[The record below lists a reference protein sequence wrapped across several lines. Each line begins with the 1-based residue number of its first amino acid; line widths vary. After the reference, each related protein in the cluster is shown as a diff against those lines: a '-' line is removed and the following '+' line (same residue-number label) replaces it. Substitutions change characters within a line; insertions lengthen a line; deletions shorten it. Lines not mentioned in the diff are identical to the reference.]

1 MAATTVPVD
10 GTATILARARRG
22 ARGDAGRG
30 NAEKR
35 LANLLAAC
43 PAVIYSFRATGD
55 FAPTFVS
62 DNLRDLLGYQPAEY
76 LRNAEFWRERVHP
89 DDLAQVEAEAARLF
103 TVGRHTVE
111 YRFRKADGTWCWV
124 SDEQRL
130 IRDVQGEPA
139 EVVGSW
145 SDITARKHSEAEV
158 AAAHQRVEHL
168 LATSP
173 AVIYSFR
180 ATGDFA
186 PTFISGNIR
195 DLLGYEREEYLASP
209 DFWHSRIHPDDSP
222 RVLAEFDR
230 LMQLGHLTYEYR
242 FRKKDGN
249 WCWISDDLHL
259 LRDASGEPA
268 EVVGAWSDV
277 TSRKQLGEVAVAAQ
291 DRLFHLLTSVRAVIY
306 SYKAYGDYAPTF
318 VSENLREVL
327 GYAPRDYLDSPDF
340 WRSSVHPDDL
350 PAVEAEAVHLYRK
363 GHHNLQYRFR
373 RKDGRWCWVN
383 DEQRLVRDA
392 AGQPQEIVGS
402 WTDIT
407 ERKLAE
413 EKAADA
419 HARVEHL
426 VASAPAVIYS
436 FKACDDFAPTFI
448 SANVEELLGYDRADY
463 LRSADFWER
472 NLHPD
477 DRARVLKEYEPLL
490 EVGHLAS
497 EYRFRRKDGSW
508 CWVSDELRVLRDA
521 TGAPV
526 EVVGAWSDVTARRE
540 LDEALEAARLRLVH
554 LLSSVR
560 AVIYS
565 FRASGD
571 FGPTFV
577 SDSLRDVLGYEP
589 SEYLDSP
596 DFWRRCVHPEDL
608 ARVEAESASLFRHGH
623 QQLEYRFLKKDGSW
637 CWVSDEQHL
646 VRDATGQPEEVVGSW
661 ADVTERKLAEEAVE
675 AARIRVEH
683 LLASSPAVIYSFR
696 ATGDYAPLFISEN
709 VKDLL
714 GYDRSEY
721 LDSPDFWINRVHP
734 EDSPRILRAYERLM
748 DIGRLSSE
756 YRFRKKDGSYCW
768 VSDELRV
775 LRDAAGEPLEVVG
788 AWSDVTSRK
797 QLGEALVAAQNRL
810 VHLLSTAPAVIY
822 SFRAT
827 GDFAPTFVSQNIRD
841 WLGYQPE
848 EYLENPD
855 FWWSRVHPDDAPAI
869 ENASMQ
875 LFQKGRHTV
884 EYRFRRKDGSYCWV
898 NDEQHL
904 VRDQDGQPVEVVGSW
919 SDVTA
924 RNEAEIAFRQ
934 SEQRLTDA
942 IESIS
947 EGFSLYDA
955 QDRLIVCNRVY
966 AELHQA
972 VPARGTPF
980 EQVLRAAAQRGLI
993 EDAHGKEEAWIA
1005 ERVARHHDPGEPHLQ
1020 RRADGHWIQVNERRT
1035 TEGGTVAVY
1044 TDISEI
1050 KRAEAALREAHQQ
1063 TEQAHALV
1071 TEKNQALEALSNKLA
1086 KYLPPQVYGSI
1097 FAGQREVEIASSRR
1111 KLTIFFSDIVD
1122 FTQTT
1127 DELESEELTSLLNRY
1142 LTEMAKIALE
1152 HGATVDKYVGDAILP
1167 FFGDPDTRGVRQDAL
1182 ACVRMAVAM
1191 QRRMEELRAE
1201 WLDAGLE
1208 KPFRLRIGI
1217 NTGFCTVGNFGS
1229 EARMDYTIIGGAVN
1243 LAARLQA
1250 HTEPGRILLSHETW
1264 SLVRDAIPADEQS
1277 ALELKG
1283 FAKPVRCYRVRE
1295 SGDAAAADSRL
1306 IRAEQDGLRLQLDL
1320 DRLEPEAA
1328 ARVLE
1333 DVLARLRH

>member
-1 MAATTVPVD
+1 MATSTAQATSAVVRRRP
-10 GTATILARARRG
+10 ARKENG
-22 ARGDAGRG
+22 Q
-30 NAEKR
+30 R
-35 LANLLAAC
+35 LDRLLAAC
-43 PAVIYSFRATGD
+43 PAVVYSFEATGE
-55 FAPTFVS
+55 FRPTFVS
-62 DNLRDLLGYQPAEY
+62 ENIRDLFGYEPRRY
-76 LRNAEFWRERVHP
+76 LESADFWRACVHP
-89 DDLAQVEAEAARLF
+89 DDLARVEAEAEQLF
-103 TVGRHTVE
+103 AVGRHTVE
-111 YRFRKADGTWCWV
+111 YRFLKSDGSWCWV
-124 SDEQRL
+124 SDEQCL
-130 IRDVQGEPA
+130 IRDELGQPE

-145 SDITARKHSEAEV
+145 SDISTRKRIEAEM
-158 AAAHQRVEHL
+158 AAAHDRVEHL

-173 AVIYSFR
+173 AVIYSFK

-186 PTFISGNIR
+186 PTFISRNIK

-209 DFWHSRIHPDDSP
+209 DFWHSRIHPDDCP
-222 RVLAEFDR
+222 RVLGEFDR
-230 LMQLGHLTYEYR
+230 LIQLGHLTYEYR
-242 FRKKDGN
+242 FRKKDGA

-259 LRDASGEPA
+259 LRDAAGEPS
-268 EVVGAWSDV
+268 EIVGAWSDV
-277 TSRKQLGEVAVAAQ
+277 TARKQLGEVAVAAQ

-306 SYKAYGDYAPTF
+306 SYKAYGDFAPTF

-327 GYAPRDYLDSPDF
+327 GYATRDYLDSPDF
-340 WRSSVHPDDL
+340 WRNAVHPDDL
-350 PAVEAEAVHLYRK
+350 PVIEAETVQLFRK
-363 GHHNLQYRFR
+363 GHHALQYRFR

-413 EKAADA
+413 EEAAQA

-426 VASAPAVIYS
+426 VASSPAVIYS
-436 FKACDDFAPTFI
+436 FKAYGDYAPTFI
-448 SANVEELLGYDRADY
+448 SANVKELLGYDRAEY
-463 LRSADFWER
+463 LESPDFWSSR
-472 NLHPD
+472 VHPED
-477 DRARVLKEYEPLL
+477 QARVLQEYEPLM

-521 TGAPV
+521 EGNPV
-526 EVVGAWSDVTARRE
+526 EVVGAWSDVSARKA

-554 LLSSVR
+554 LLSSAR
-560 AVIYS
+560 AVLYS

-571 FGPTFV
+571 FAPTFV
-577 SDSLRDVLGYEP
+577 SDSIRDVLGYEP
-589 SEYLDSP
+589 DEYLDSP
-596 DFWRRCVHPEDL
+596 DFWRRCVHPDDL
-608 ARVEAESASLFRHGH
+608 ARVEADAANLFRKGH
-623 QQLEYRFLKKDGSW
+623 HQLEYRFLKKDGRW

-646 VRDATGQPEEVVGSW
+646 ARDATGQPEEVVGSW
-661 ADVTERKLAEEAVE
+661 ADITERKTAEAAVE
-675 AARIRVEH
+675 VARVRVEH

-696 ATGDYAPLFISEN
+696 ASGDYAPLFISEN

-714 GYDRSEY
+714 GYDRAEY
-721 LDSPDFWINRVHP
+721 LESPDFWINRVHP
-734 EDSPRILRAYERLM
+734 DDSPRILGAYERLM
-748 DIGRLSSE
+748 DVGRLSSE

-768 VSDELRV
+768 VSDDLRV
-775 LRDAAGEPLEVVG
+775 LRDAAGEPVEVVG
-788 AWSDVTSRK
+788 AWSDVTARK

-841 WLGYQPE
+841 WLGYEPE
-848 EYLENPD
+848 EYLENSD
-855 FWWSRVHPDDAPAI
+855 FWWSRVHPDDAPSV
-869 ENASMQ
+869 ESASMQ

-884 EYRFRRKDGSYCWV
+884 EYRFRRKDGRYCWV

-904 VRDQDGQPVEVVGSW
+904 VRDRDGQPVEVVGSW

-955 QDRLIVCNRVY
+955 EDRLIVCNRAY
-966 AELHQA
+966 AALHQA
-972 VPARGTPF
+972 APARGARF
-980 EQVLRAAAQRGLI
+980 EELIQAAAQRGLI
-993 EDAHGKEEAWIA
+993 VDASEDREAWLV
-1005 ERVARHHDPGEPHLQ
+1005 ERLARHRDPGEPHLQ
-1020 RRADGHWIQVNERRT
+1020 RRADGRWIQVSERRT

-1044 TDISEI
+1044 TDITEL
-1050 KRAEAALREAHQQ
+1050 KRAEAELREAHHQ
-1063 TEQAHALV
+1063 TERAHALV
-1071 TEKNQALEALSNKLA
+1071 TEKNLALEALSNKLS
-1086 KYLPPQVYGSI
+1086 KYLSPQVYGSI
-1097 FAGQREVEIASSRR
+1097 FAGQREVEIASARK
-1111 KLTIFFSDIVD
+1111 KLTIFFADIVD
-1122 FTQTT
+1122 FTATT

-1152 HGATVDKYVGDAILP
+1152 HGATIDKYVGDAILA

-1182 ACVRMAVAM
+1182 ACVRMAIAM
-1191 QRRMEELRAE
+1191 QRRMEQLRAE

-1208 KPFRLRIGI
+1208 KPFRLRIGV
-1217 NTGFCTVGNFGS
+1217 NTGYCTVGNFGS

-1250 HTEPGRILLSHETW
+1250 HAEPGGILLSHETW
-1264 SLVRDAIPADEQS
+1264 SLVRDVVTAEERPAI
-1277 ALELKG
+1277 ELKG
-1283 FAKPVRCYRVRE
+1283 IAKPVRCYLVRE
-1295 SGDAAAADSRL
+1295 EGAEVPRTERL
-1306 IRAEQDGLRLQLDL
+1306 IRQDQEGLHLQLDL
-1320 DRLEPEAA
+1320 DRLGPDAA

-1333 DVLARLRH
+1333 GVLARLRR